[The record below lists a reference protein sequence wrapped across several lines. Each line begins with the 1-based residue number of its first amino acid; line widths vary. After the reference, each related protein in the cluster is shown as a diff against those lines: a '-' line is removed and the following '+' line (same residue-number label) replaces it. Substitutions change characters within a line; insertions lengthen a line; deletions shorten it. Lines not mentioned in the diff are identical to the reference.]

1 MASASVCCGS
11 RSVLRCLRSVSL
23 CAASYPV
30 SPHQSSAFREI
41 RSVRS
46 ASGLRGHTAFP
57 KNLPSDRDQ
66 ESPWGRLPFFRP
78 APYPVPEGMTA
89 PVGGR
94 EGGAVTT
101 ASPPLTPCGHLCC
114 PSSLALREPPAD
126 RKGGQGCSAVLT
138 ATLSTAFALVS
149 FPQARR
155 VYAVG
160 GGRVLRPT
168 CSSGVLPQP
177 ENFCL
182 KAKSCTSVLWCLLTS
197 VEEGRRSL
205 CVCV

>member
-66 ESPWGRLPFFRP
+66 ESSWGRLPFFRP
-78 APYPVPEGMTA
+78 APYPVLEGMTA

-114 PSSLALREPPAD
+114 PHPWPSGSLLQTEKGDRGVVLSPRPPSAQPSLWFPFLELGESTQLEVAVRYD
-126 RKGGQGCSAVLT
+126 QPAHPEFFPNPNFRFHQLKGQELHVCP
-138 ATLSTAFALVS
+138 LVPS
-149 FPQARR
+149 DLN
-155 VYAVG
+155 G
-160 GGRVLRPT
+160 GGT
-168 CSSGVLPQP
+168 
-177 ENFCL
+177 
-182 KAKSCTSVLWCLLTS
+182 
-197 VEEGRRSL
+197 
-205 CVCV
+205 